1 MEFREKMGNRNWGII
16 GTYIIFKFMR
26 LGGHPRVN
34 VDREEAGQKTE
45 PWGIPTLRDGK
56 R

>member
-1 MEFREKMGNRNWGII
+1 
-16 GTYIIFKFMR
+16 MR

-56 R
+56 RWKGEPARETEQQPLSWEEN